1 MSRSSRNRYMLCL
14 YLKSS
19 ETVWTSVARPVR
31 AIGEDLGEVVAD
43 GEGLEAEAQVA
54 GDGDAVFADHGDA
67 GTAVCGVVSG

>member
-1 MSRSSRNRYMLCL
+1 L
-14 YLKSS
+14 
-19 ETVWTSVARPVR
+19 R